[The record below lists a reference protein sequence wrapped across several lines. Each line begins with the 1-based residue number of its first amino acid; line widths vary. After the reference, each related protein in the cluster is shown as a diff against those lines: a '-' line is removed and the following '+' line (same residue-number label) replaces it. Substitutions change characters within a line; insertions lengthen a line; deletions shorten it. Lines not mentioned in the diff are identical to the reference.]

1 LLDPPARGPLAV
13 AHSGPGSG
21 ALAMAGPM
29 RDRLLELLEPCVHA
43 LGFELIDVECRV
55 GHGHGRGLV
64 RLYIDRPGGGVTL
77 DDCGHV
83 SGQVSGVLDVEDVI
97 RGSYVLEVSSPG
109 EDRVLRTRA
118 HLEAHC
124 GQRVCVRLTR
134 LLEGRRRVTGT
145 LRALEG
151 EELVMDVD
159 NVLLRVPMNAVEQ
172 VRLAPQ
178 P

>member
-1 LLDPPARGPLAV
+1 
-13 AHSGPGSG
+13 
-21 ALAMAGPM
+21 M
-29 RDRLLELLEPCVHA
+29 RDRLLELLEPCVCA
-43 LGFELIDVECRV
+43 LGFELIDIECRL

-77 DDCGHV
+77 DDCGQV
-83 SGQVSGVLDVEDVI
+83 SGQVSSVLDVEDVI

-124 GQRVCVRLTR
+124 GQRVRVRLAR
-134 LLEGRRRVTGT
+134 MIEGRRRVTGM

-151 EELVMDVD
+151 DELVLDVESE
-159 NVLLRVPMNAVEQ
+159 VLRVPMNAVEQ

-178 P
+178 PGRAD

>member
-1 LLDPPARGPLAV
+1 
-13 AHSGPGSG
+13 
-21 ALAMAGPM
+21 MAGPM

-55 GHGHGRGLV
+55 GHGQGRGLV

-124 GQRVCVRLTR
+124 GQRVRVRLTR

-145 LRALEG
+145 LQALDG
-151 EELVMDVD
+151 EELVLDVD